1 MTHMGCCLQWPWTYV
16 YTVLHTWFFFTST
29 HISLPT
35 LSSDTCAMFAGVVDW
50 SWSRQFFYGRLR
62 RRLAEN
68 QALQRMAAVDPSG
81 ERGRHKQ
88 LLHNVIK
95 AQVKDQKRRL
105 PSYDNIENHVM
116 EAKVSR
122 SEEDKTVS
130 FRFRV
135 L

>member
-1 MTHMGCCLQWPWTYV
+1 M
-16 YTVLHTWFFFTST
+16 
-29 HISLPT
+29 
-35 LSSDTCAMFAGVVDW
+35 VDW

-81 ERGRHKQ
+81 ERARHKQ
-88 LLHNVIK
+88 LLHSVIK
-95 AQVKDQKRRL
+95 GQVKDQKRRL

-130 FRFRV
+130 FRPYTFKNIQCCRFFCRKV
-135 L
+135 ALAPDYVAS